1 LRAPSRTMAAGHG
14 LAAILRDARAKPA
27 LLRVRPNHLPG
38 LALAG
43 AIMLAPAAAKA
54 DAVADFF
61 KGKVVR
67 LVVAYPPGGG
77 YDVYARALAQVLP
90 RHLPGNPAVIVQYM
104 PGAGSLTAT
113 NYLYAAAEKD
123 GTVVLAPSNS
133 AAFAPLQGV
142 DGAKFDPTQFN
153 WIGSPSK
160 ETGILIV
167 WHTAPVAAV
176 ADLRSREITLGTSS
190 ANASSGF
197 YGRVLNAALS
207 LRMKLVRGYRGSTES
222 FLAMERGEVDG
233 YASAFWNSLK
243 STKPDWLRDR
253 KVKLL
258 LQYGVEPNP
267 ELAGVPFA
275 RDLAAADDDKILLD
289 VANAPLAFGRPFVL
303 PPGVPAERVAAWRKA
318 FLDSY
323 RDPALIAEAARLE
336 IDIDPSTGEEMQD
349 MLARAYAT
357 PQRVIA
363 RLRSLYEAET
373 GR

>member
-1 LRAPSRTMAAGHG
+1 LRANSSYGRLSLALG
-14 LAAILRDARAKPA
+14 AAIL
-27 LLRVRPNHLPG
+27 
-38 LALAG
+38 LALT
-43 AIMLAPAAAKA
+43 PAKA

-133 AAFAPLQGV
+133 APFAPLQGV
-142 DGAKFDPTQFN
+142 DGAKFDPTRFN

-167 WHTAPVAAV
+167 WHTVPVDAV
-176 ADLRSREITLGTSS
+176 ADLRRREITLGTSS

-207 LRMKLVRGYRGSTES
+207 LKMKLVRGYRGSTES

-243 STKPDWLRDR
+243 STKPDWLRDG

-258 LQYGVEPNP
+258 VQYGAQPNQ
-267 ELAGVPFA
+267 ELPGVPFA
-275 RDLAAADDDKILLD
+275 RDLAPAEDDKNLLD
-289 VANAPLAFGRPFVL
+289 VANAPLAFGRPLVL

-318 FLDSY
+318 FRDACQ
-323 RDPALIAEAARLE
+323 DPAFIAEAARLE
-336 IDIDPSTGEEMQD
+336 IDIDPSSGEEMQD
-349 MLARAYAT
+349 MLARAYAA
-357 PQRVIA
+357 PQPVLA

>member
-1 LRAPSRTMAAGHG
+1 M
-14 LAAILRDARAKPA
+14 
-27 LLRVRPNHLPG
+27 RPNHLPG

-167 WHTAPVAAV
+167 WHTAPVDAV

>member
-1 LRAPSRTMAAGHG
+1 MRPSSSLGW
-14 LAAILRDARAKPA
+14 L
-27 LLRVRPNHLPG
+27 G

-167 WHTAPVAAV
+167 WHTAPVNSA

-258 LQYGVEPNP
+258 LQYGVEPNS
-267 ELAGVPFA
+267 ELSGVPFA
-275 RDLAAADDDKILLD
+275 RDLAAAEDDKILLD

-323 RDPALIAEAARLE
+323 RDPAFIADAARLE

>member
-1 LRAPSRTMAAGHG
+1 MAGPSLRRF
-14 LAAILRDARAKPA
+14 
-27 LLRVRPNHLPG
+27 G
-38 LALAG
+38 LALA
-43 AIMLAPAAAKA
+43 AAAMLAPAAARA

-113 NYLYAAAEKD
+113 NWLYAGAEKD
-123 GTVVLAPSNS
+123 GTVVLAPSNA
-133 AAFAPLQGV
+133 AAFAPLQSV
-142 DGAKFDPTQFN
+142 DGAKFNPTQFN

-167 WHTAPVAAV
+167 WHTAPVNAV
-176 ADLRSREITLGTSS
+176 ADLRTREITLGTSS

-197 YGRVLNAALS
+197 YGRVLNAALA

-233 YASAFWNSLK
+233 YSSAFWNSLK
-243 STKPDWLRDR
+243 ATKPDWLRDG
-253 KVKLL
+253 KIKLL
-258 LQYGVEPNP
+258 VQYGAEPNP

-275 RDLAAADDDKILLD
+275 RDLATAEDDKILLD

-303 PPGVPAERVAAWRKA
+303 PPGVPAERVAAWRRA
-318 FLDSY
+318 FLEAY
-323 RDPALIAEAARLE
+323 QDPAFIADAARLGF
-336 IDIDPSTGEEMQD
+336 DIDPSTGEEMQAT
-349 MLARAYAT
+349 LARAYAA

-363 RLRSLYEAET
+363 RLRSLYEAES

>member
-1 LRAPSRTMAAGHG
+1 VEAFMPG
-14 LAAILRDARAKPA
+14 
-27 LLRVRPNHLPG
+27 RPHRWFG
-38 LALAG
+38 LALAV
-43 AIMLAPAAAKA
+43 AVMLAPAAGRA
-54 DAVADFF
+54 DAIADFF

-90 RHLPGNPAVIVQYM
+90 KHLPGSPAVIVQYM
-104 PGAGSLTAT
+104 PGAGSLTAS
-113 NYLYAAAEKD
+113 NWLYAAAEKD
-123 GTVVLAPSNS
+123 GTVVLAPSNA

-167 WHTAPVAAV
+167 WHTAPVNAV
-176 ADLRSREITLGTSS
+176 ADLRTREITLGTSS

-197 YGRVLNAALS
+197 YGRVLNAALG
-207 LRMKLVRGYRGSTES
+207 LKMKLVRGYRGSTES

-233 YASAFWNSLK
+233 YSSAFWNSLK
-243 STKPDWLRDR
+243 ATKPDWLRDR
-253 KVKLL
+253 KIKLL
-258 LQYGVEPNP
+258 VQYGAEPNP

-275 RDLAAADDDKILLD
+275 RDLAAAEDDKILLD

-303 PPGVPAERVAAWRKA
+303 PPGVGAERVAAWRKA
-318 FLDSY
+318 FLEAY
-323 RDPALIAEAARLE
+323 RDPAFIADAARQQF
-336 IDIDPSTGEEMQD
+336 DIDPSTGEEMQE
-349 MLARAYAT
+349 MLARAYAA

-363 RLRSLYEAET
+363 RLRSLYEADT